1 MRQNRRRTGSRRTA
15 DDKIKYIRMGAI
27 PLAIVIVLVVI
38 ILVMDKKPGKEASAP
53 TDASAVSVTSEEDIN
68 ILSDS
73 SGSSEEDVEPDNNQY
88 TTDFSQYELKKDEI
102 PQVNQII
109 SEYFQ
114 AKVDQDA
121 QTLFRIFGK
130 ADDSGLEERQEE
142 LKNEAV
148 YIEDYVDIVCYT
160 KPGLTE
166 DSYVAYVTYE
176 VKFRRVDTLAPGLM
190 WCYVVK
196 DDNGNYIIRENV
208 VGDEADYVAQQNQ
221 SEDVKLLS
229 NQVNERLRQAI
240 EGDTVLAGIYKDLRN
255 GAVVHTSE
263 EESEAKDSTVI
274 LEEGAGSG
282 ANSSQPAESQ
292 DPAAESQPAQGE
304 GIQSVPPAQSGA
316 ESSSAGQG
324 SEGAL
329 SGQESPAAQEGQGA
343 AGAAAQTTG
352 GSDVKI
358 E

>member
-1 MRQNRRRTGSRRTA
+1 M
-15 DDKIKYIRMGAI
+15 IKYIRMAAI
-27 PLAIVIVLVVI
+27 PLLIVIVLVII
-38 ILVMDKKPGKEASAP
+38 ILVMDRKPSGEDP
-53 TDASAVSVTSEEDIN
+53 TVAADVTTSSEEDIN

-73 SGSSEEDVEPDNNQY
+73 SQAAEDAGVEPDNSQY

-102 PQVNQII
+102 PQVNQLI

-121 QTLFRIFGK
+121 QTLYRIFGK
-130 ADDSGLEERQEE
+130 TDDGSLDQRQEE

-166 DSYVAYVTYE
+166 DSYVAYVTYG

-190 WCYVVK
+190 WCYIVK
-196 DDNGNYIIRENV
+196 NDDGNYIIRENV
-208 VGDEADYVAQQNQ
+208 VGDEADYVAKQNQ

-240 EGDTVLAGIYKDLRN
+240 EEDTVLAGIYKDLRN
-255 GAVVHTSE
+255 GAVVSSSE
-263 EESEAKDSTVI
+263 EESEEGKDSMVS
-274 LEEGAGSG
+274 LEDENSPGSSGSG
-282 ANSSQPAESQ
+282 ESSSGSSSPDASQESGGRESGGRESGGQESGAAGGQ
-292 DPAAESQPAQGE
+292 DAQGE
-304 GIQSVPPAQSGA
+304 GIQSVPSG
-316 ESSSAGQG
+316 EGG
-324 SEGAL
+324 SEG
-329 SGQESPAAQEGQGA
+329 SQDAQSTGA
-343 AGAAAQTTG
+343 GTAG
-352 GSDVKI
+352 GSSVKI

>member
-1 MRQNRRRTGSRRTA
+1 MRQNRRGTGGRRSGE
-15 DDKIKYIRMGAI
+15 DKIKYIRMAAI
-27 PLAIVIVLVVI
+27 PLVIVIVLVI
-38 ILVMDKKPGKEASAP
+38 IIVVMDKKPSGEEAAVSA
-53 TDASAVSVTSEEDIN
+53 DASISSDADIN
-68 ILSDS
+68 IFSDS
-73 SGSSEEDVEPDNNQY
+73 SEASDDAGVEPDNSQY

-102 PQVNQII
+102 PQVNQLI

-121 QTLFRIFGK
+121 EALYRIFGK
-130 ADDSGLEERQEE
+130 TDESGQDQRKEE

-160 KPGLTE
+160 KPGLTA

-190 WCYVVK
+190 WCYVLK
-196 DDNGNYIIRENV
+196 NDDGNFIIRENV

-240 EGDTVLAGIYKDLRN
+240 ESDTVLAGIYKDLRN
-255 GAVVHTSE
+255 GAVVHSSE
-263 EESEAKDSTVI
+263 EEETKDSTVI
-274 LEEGAGSG
+274 LEEEGAAPSESGAGQPSQG
-282 ANSSQPAESQ
+282 QEPPSDENS
-292 DPAAESQPAQGE
+292 QGE
-304 GIQSVPPAQSGA
+304 GIQNVPADQESG
-316 ESSSAGQG
+316 STQAGQN
-324 SEGAL
+324 
-329 SGQESPAAQEGQGA
+329 GQESGSTQAGQNGT
-343 AGAAAQTTG
+343 AGTAG
-352 GSDVKI
+352 GSSVKI